1 MATISPIDSA
11 ALAQTTKTAGLS
23 MDDLLK
29 LLMAEL
35 SYQDPLKPVDNKD
48 FLTQMAQFT
57 SLDTTR
63 QLNDNIQNLLN
74 AQSLNQSVGLLGKTV
89 DASTDNNGI
98 VSGQVTA
105 LQLTSGSPEIT
116 LKTAGGEVIA
126 GVRISQI
133 QTIR

>member
-1 MATISPIDSA
+1 MAVNSIDSA
-11 ALAQTTKTAGLS
+11 TLAQTTRNAGLS

-29 LLMAEL
+29 LLMTEL

-63 QLNDNIQNLLN
+63 QLNDNITQLLST
-74 AQSLNQSVGLLGKTV
+74 QSLNQSVGLLGKTV
-89 DASTDNNGI
+89 DAQTNSNGV

-105 LQLTSGSPEIT
+105 LQLVSGTPEIT
-116 LKTAGGEVIA
+116 IKTAGGEVIS
-126 GVRISQI
+126 GIQI
-133 QTIR
+133 GQLQTIR

>member
-1 MATISPIDSA
+1 MAVSAIDSA
-11 ALAQTTKTAGLS
+11 SLAQTTKTAGLS

-29 LLMAEL
+29 LLMTEL

-57 SLDTTR
+57 SLDTSR
-63 QLNDNIQNLLN
+63 QLNDNIQRMLSL
-74 AQSLNQSVGLLGKTV
+74 QSLNQSVGLLGKTV
-89 DASTDNNGI
+89 DASTDNNGL

-105 LQLTSGSPEIT
+105 LQLVSGDPEIT
-116 LKTAGGEVIA
+116 VKTAAGDVIA
-126 GVRISQI
+126 GIKISQL

>member
-1 MATISPIDSA
+1 MAVNSIDSA
-11 ALAQTTKTAGLS
+11 ALAQTTRNAGLS

-29 LLMAEL
+29 LLMTEL

-63 QLNDNIQNLLN
+63 QLNDNITQLLST
-74 AQSLNQSVGLLGKTV
+74 QSLNQSVGLLGKTV
-89 DASTDNNGI
+89 DAQTDSNGV

-105 LQLTSGSPEIT
+105 LQLVSGTPEIT
-116 LKTAGGEVIA
+116 IKTSGGEVIT
-126 GVRISQI
+126 GIQI
-133 QTIR
+133 GQLQTIR

>member
-1 MATISPIDSA
+1 MAVSAIDSA
-11 ALAQTTKTAGLS
+11 SLAQTTKTAGLS

-29 LLMAEL
+29 LLMTEL

-63 QLNDNIQNLLN
+63 QLNDNIQKLLTS
-74 AQSLNQSVGLLGKTV
+74 QSLNQSVGLLGKTV
-89 DASTDNNGI
+89 DASTDNNGL
-98 VSGQVTA
+98 VSGTVTA
-105 LQLTSGSPEIT
+105 LQLVSGDPEIT
-116 LKTAGGEVIA
+116 VTTKAGDIIT
-126 GVRISQI
+126 GVKISQL

>member
-1 MATISPIDSA
+1 MAVSAIDSA
-11 ALAQTTKTAGLS
+11 SLAQTTKTAGLS

-29 LLMAEL
+29 LLMTEL

-63 QLNDNIQNLLN
+63 QLNDNIQKLLA

-89 DASTDNNGI
+89 DAMTDAKGL
-98 VSGQVTA
+98 VSGSVTA
-105 LQLTSGSPEIT
+105 LQLVSGEPEIT
-116 LKTAGGEVIA
+116 IKTTAGDVIT
-126 GVRISQI
+126 GVKISQL

>member
-1 MATISPIDSA
+1 MAVNSIDSA
-11 ALAQTTKTAGLS
+11 ALAQTTRNAGLS

-29 LLMAEL
+29 LLMTEL

-63 QLNDNIQNLLN
+63 QLNDNITQLMST
-74 AQSLNQSVGLLGKTV
+74 QSLNQSVGLLGKTV
-89 DASTDNNGI
+89 DVQTDSNGV

-105 LQLTSGSPEIT
+105 LQLVSGTPQIT
-116 LKTAGGEVIA
+116 IKTAGGEVIT
-126 GVRISQI
+126 GIQI
-133 QTIR
+133 GQLQTIR

>member
-1 MATISPIDSA
+1 MAVSAIDSA

-29 LLMAEL
+29 LLMTEL

-63 QLNDNIQNLLN
+63 QLNDNIQKLL
-74 AQSLNQSVGLLGKTV
+74 ASQSLNQSVGLLGKTV
-89 DASTDNNGI
+89 DASTDSSGV

-105 LQLTSGSPEIT
+105 LQLVSGDPEIT
-116 LKTAGGEVIA
+116 IKTAGGQVIA
-126 GVRISQI
+126 GIKISQL

>member
-1 MATISPIDSA
+1 MAVNSIDSA
-11 ALAQTTKTAGLS
+11 ALAQTTRNAGLS

-29 LLMAEL
+29 LLMTEL

-63 QLNDNIQNLLN
+63 QLNDNISQLMST
-74 AQSLNQSVGLLGKTV
+74 QSLNQSVGLLGKTV
-89 DASTDNNGI
+89 DAQTNSNGV

-105 LQLTSGSPEIT
+105 LQLVSGTPQIT
-116 LKTAGGEVIA
+116 IKTAGGEVIA
-126 GVRISQI
+126 GIQI
-133 QTIR
+133 GQLQTIR

>member
-1 MATISPIDSA
+1 MAVNAIDGA
-11 ALAQTTKTAGLS
+11 ALAQTTRNAGLS

-29 LLMAEL
+29 LLMTEL

-63 QLNDNIQNLLN
+63 QLNDNIQKLLSSQ
-74 AQSLNQSVGLLGKTV
+74 ALNQSVGLLGKTV
-89 DASTDNNGI
+89 DAQTEAGGV

-105 LQLTSGSPEIT
+105 LQLVSGEPEIT
-116 LKTAGGEVIA
+116 IKTAAGEVVA
-126 GVRISQI
+126 GVKVSQL

>member
-1 MATISPIDSA
+1 MAVSAIDSA
-11 ALAQTTKTAGLS
+11 SLAQTTKTAGLS

-29 LLMAEL
+29 LLMTEL

-57 SLDTTR
+57 SLDTSR
-63 QLNDNIQNLLN
+63 QLNDNIQRMLSL
-74 AQSLNQSVGLLGKTV
+74 QSLNQSVGLLGKTV
-89 DASTDNNGI
+89 DASTDNNGL

-105 LQLTSGSPEIT
+105 LQLVSGDPEIT
-116 LKTAGGEVIA
+116 VKTAAGDVIT
-126 GVRISQI
+126 GIKISQL

>member
-1 MATISPIDSA
+1 MAVSAIDSA

-29 LLMAEL
+29 LLMTEL

-63 QLNDNIQNLLN
+63 QLNDNIQKLLTSQ
-74 AQSLNQSVGLLGKTV
+74 ALNQSVGLLGKTV
-89 DASTDNNGI
+89 DASTEANGLI
-98 VSGQVTA
+98 SGLVTA
-105 LQLTSGSPEIT
+105 LQLVSGDPEIT
-116 LKTAGGEVIA
+116 VKTAAGETIA
-126 GVRISQI
+126 GIKISQL

>member
-1 MATISPIDSA
+1 MAVNAIDSA
-11 ALAQTTKTAGLS
+11 SLAQTTKTAGLS

-29 LLMAEL
+29 LLMTEL

-48 FLTQMAQFT
+48 FLTQMAQFS

-63 QLNDNIQNLLN
+63 QLNDNIQKLLT

-89 DASTDNNGI
+89 DANTDEKGL
-98 VSGQVTA
+98 VSGMVTA
-105 LQLTSGSPEIT
+105 LQLVSGEPEIT
-116 LKTAGGEVIA
+116 IKTKDDQTITGIRIA
-126 GVRISQI
+126 QL

>member
-1 MATISPIDSA
+1 MAVNAIDGA
-11 ALAQTTKTAGLS
+11 ALAQTTRNAGLS

-29 LLMAEL
+29 LLMTEL

-63 QLNDNIQNLLN
+63 QINDNIQKLLSSQ
-74 AQSLNQSVGLLGKTV
+74 ALNQSVGLLGKTV
-89 DASTDNNGI
+89 DAQTEAGGV

-105 LQLTSGSPEIT
+105 LQLVSGEPEIT
-116 LKTAGGEVIA
+116 IKTATGEVIA
-126 GVRISQI
+126 GVKVSQL

>member
-1 MATISPIDSA
+1 MATGSIDSISV
-11 ALAQTTKTAGLS
+11 AQASRSAGLS

-29 LLMAEL
+29 LLLTEL
-35 SYQDPLKPVDNKD
+35 NYQDPLKPVDNKE

-63 QLNDNIQNLLN
+63 QLNENIQRLLA
-74 AQSLNQSVGLLGKTV
+74 AQSLNQSVGLIGRTV
-89 DASTDNNGI
+89 DATTETNGV
-98 VSGQVTA
+98 VSGRVTA
-105 LQLTSGSPEIT
+105 LQLVAGDPQIT
-116 LKTAGGEVIA
+116 LTTTGGEVIA

>member
-1 MATISPIDSA
+1 MAVNSIDSA
-11 ALAQTTKTAGLS
+11 TLAQTTRNAGLS

-29 LLMAEL
+29 LLMTEL

-63 QLNDNIQNLLN
+63 QLNDNITKLLST
-74 AQSLNQSVGLLGKTV
+74 QSLNQSVGLLGKTV
-89 DASTDNNGI
+89 DAQTDKNGV

-105 LQLTSGSPEIT
+105 LQLVSGTPEIT
-116 LKTAGGEVIA
+116 IKTTGGEVIT
-126 GVRISQI
+126 GIQI
-133 QTIR
+133 GQLQTIR

>member
-1 MATISPIDSA
+1 MAVNSIDSA
-11 ALAQTTKTAGLS
+11 ALAQTTRNAGLS

-29 LLMAEL
+29 LLMTEL

-63 QLNDNIQNLLN
+63 QLNDNITQLMNT
-74 AQSLNQSVGLLGKTV
+74 QSLNQSVGLLGKTV
-89 DASTDNNGI
+89 DAQTTSNGV

-105 LQLTSGSPEIT
+105 LQLVSGTPQIT
-116 LKTAGGEVIA
+116 IKTAGGEVIA
-126 GVRISQI
+126 GIPIGQL

>member
-1 MATISPIDSA
+1 MAVNAIDSA
-11 ALAQTTKTAGLS
+11 SLAQTTKTAGLS

-29 LLMAEL
+29 LLMTEL

-48 FLTQMAQFT
+48 FLTQMAQFS

-63 QLNDNIQNLLN
+63 QLNDNIQKLLS

-89 DASTDNNGI
+89 DANVDVKGL
-98 VSGQVTA
+98 VSGTVTA
-105 LQLTSGSPEIT
+105 LQLVSGEPEIT
-116 LKTAGGEVIA
+116 IKTKDDQTITGIKIA
-126 GVRISQI
+126 QL

>member
-1 MATISPIDSA
+1 MAVSSIDSA
-11 ALAQTTKTAGLS
+11 SLAQTTKTAGLS

-29 LLMAEL
+29 LLMTEL

-63 QLNDNIQNLLN
+63 QLNDNIQKMLST
-74 AQSLNQSVGLLGKTV
+74 QSLNQSVGLLGKTV
-89 DASTDNNGI
+89 DANTDNNGL
-98 VSGQVTA
+98 VSGKVTA
-105 LQLTSGSPEIT
+105 LQLVSGDPEIT
-116 LKTAGGEVIA
+116 ITTTGGDVVA
-126 GVRISQI
+126 GVKISQL

>member
-1 MATISPIDSA
+1 MATSAIDSA
-11 ALAQTTKTAGLS
+11 SLAQTTKTAGLS

-29 LLMAEL
+29 LLMTEL

-63 QLNDNIQNLLN
+63 QLNDNIQKLLTS
-74 AQSLNQSVGLLGKTV
+74 QSLNQSVGLLGKTV
-89 DASTDNNGI
+89 DANTDAKGL

-105 LQLTSGSPEIT
+105 LQLVSGEPEIT
-116 LKTAGGEVIA
+116 VKTSSGETIT
-126 GVRISQI
+126 GIKISQL

>member
-1 MATISPIDSA
+1 MAVSAIDSA

-29 LLMAEL
+29 LLMTEL

-63 QLNDNIQNLLN
+63 QLNDNIQKLLTSQ
-74 AQSLNQSVGLLGKTV
+74 ALNQTVGLLGKTV
-89 DASTDNNGI
+89 DAVTDANGL
-98 VSGQVTA
+98 VSGEVSA
-105 LQLTSGSPEIT
+105 LQLVSGDPEIT
-116 LKTAGGEVIA
+116 IKTTAGETIA
-126 GVRISQI
+126 GIKISQL

>member
-1 MATISPIDSA
+1 MAVSAIDSA
-11 ALAQTTKTAGLS
+11 SLAQTTKTAGLS

-29 LLMAEL
+29 LLMTEL

-63 QLNDNIQNLLN
+63 QLNDNIQKLLSS
-74 AQSLNQSVGLLGKTV
+74 QSLNQSVGLLGKTV
-89 DASTDNNGI
+89 DASTDNNGV

-105 LQLTSGSPEIT
+105 LQLVSGDPEIT
-116 LKTAGGEVIA
+116 IKTAGGEVIA
-126 GVRISQI
+126 GIKISQL

>member
-1 MATISPIDSA
+1 MAVSAIDSA

-29 LLMAEL
+29 LLMTEL

-63 QLNDNIQNLLN
+63 QLNDNIQKLLTSQ
-74 AQSLNQSVGLLGKTV
+74 ALNQSVGLLGKTV
-89 DASTDNNGI
+89 DANTDANGLI
-98 VSGQVTA
+98 SGQVTA
-105 LQLTSGSPEIT
+105 LQLVAGDPEIT
-116 LKTAGGEVIA
+116 VKTSAGETIA
-126 GVRISQI
+126 GIKISQL